1 MNLLTGLELDL
12 QITPGILGCRNAHP
26 HPPRGI
32 AQQHIVENAGGLPVA
47 MGRVEIIQ
55 RGVAGIGDE
64 PQLGGVRFDGI
75 GVSAIDAATAEQYKQ
90 RGQC

>member
-1 MNLLTGLELDL
+1 M
-12 QITPGILGCRNAHP
+12 
-26 HPPRGI
+26 
-32 AQQHIVENAGGLPVA
+32 PVA

-75 GVSAIDAATAEQYKQ
+75 GVTAIDAATAEQYKQ